1 MTRSEI
7 SPGYTLVRGDNS
19 SNPQSRGGGKNLFI
33 FGENLLIFSKKKVIT
48 LSFEANEGK
57 F

>member
-1 MTRSEI
+1 MRVVAQACKYFKSAEA
-7 SPGYTLVRGDNS
+7 
-19 SNPQSRGGGKNLFI
+19 GGGKNLSI